1 MNDRT
6 IYLRNWYYM
15 NKNTIKVKQKEWVR
29 KNKEYVNSYMRE
41 YMRLYRLNNALKQK
55 SKINRG
61 MIKLQPKKPYFLN
74 IEEKETILYFN

>member
-41 YMRLYRLNNALKQK
+41 YMRLYRLNNSLKQK
-55 SKINRG
+55 SRISRG